1 MIVRLIKRLEDQ
13 AELTRAR
20 LGDSAIGA
28 LAQPDEQLDLRCVLD
43 APKMLGAEIHRLR
56 RLVRKHGGRP

>member
-13 AELTRAR
+13 AELTRVR
-20 LGDSAIGA
+20 LGDNAKGA
-28 LAQPDEQLDLRCVLD
+28 LAQYDEQLDLRCVLD
-43 APKMLGAEIHRLR
+43 APKLMGDEIRRLR